1 MTEEDQR
8 RATQSGVGAGGETGQ
23 VERGARRTLW
33 WVIIAVYL
41 ALFAATGY
49 AAFFGRD
56 IGPALNPRTDELIA
70 KLSDERTRTVVINTL
85 QQEADEQRRKESLAT
100 GAFNIVLGSVLGFL
114 SASAVSKTSGKGR
127 A

>member
-1 MTEEDQR
+1 MSEEDQML
-8 RATQSGVGAGGETGQ
+8 ATQSGMRAGGETMRE
-23 VERGARRTLW
+23 ERGARRTLW

-41 ALFAATGY
+41 ALFVATGY
-49 AAFFGRD
+49 AAFFARD
-56 IGPALNPRTDELIA
+56 IGPAQHRRADELIA

-85 QQEADEQRRKESLAT
+85 QQEAVDQRRKESLAT
-100 GAFNIVLGSVLGFL
+100 NAFNIVLGSVLGFL